1 MARAAL
7 AAGADGLLLEVHPSP
22 ERARSDGRQALLP
35 AQFAL
40 LMQELSALASSM
52 DRWREVAR

>member
-1 MARAAL
+1 
-7 AAGADGLLLEVHPSP
+7 V
-22 ERARSDGRQALLP
+22 RARSDGRQALLP